1 MEKVTLN
8 DNECKFI
15 DFAETYEDFI
25 NNIINVFGLDENLKY
40 KMKIQTDDGTLINNS
55 DDFEYNVIGEF
66 PPILVCV
73 DIPKK
78 QTTIKETKKDDDD
91 STAPNKH
98 FEIISENKTYSI
110 DILIENEILILKA
123 SLKSLKNEQFE
134 NSYSFSQIQNIKYFR
149 ICENLNEAFLLLSEL
164 SNSKE
169 KKIISKSNKEIN
181 IIFPINNVLINEVS
195 FRLKLKEKNLEE
207 KFNDLSSLVNKQQRE
222 IEYLK
227 KKIEE
232 LTHIEKKNY

>member
-1 MEKVTLN
+1 MR
-8 DNECKFI
+8 
-15 DFAETYEDFI
+15 
-25 NNIINVFGLDENLKY
+25 
-40 KMKIQTDDGTLINNS
+40 
-55 DDFEYNVIGEF
+55 YNWGYF
-66 PPILVCV
+66 SLYY
-73 DIPKK
+73 
-78 QTTIKETKKDDDD
+78 
-91 STAPNKH
+91 SLSPNKH

-123 SLKSLKNEQFE
+123 SLKSLQNEQFE